1 MLLIESVQ
9 DLPMIFK
16 RCVEE
21 GKLSSALSAI
31 VRTIEEAL
39 TMMTE
44 VFYNIGILVYYK
56 ITIGESVQT
65 RQERSA
71 TENAR
76 RFHHSRRLRDFEVSQ
91 IFAFLAMAEGFFFQV

>member
-1 MLLIESVQ
+1 MLLIETVQ

-31 VRTIEEAL
+31 VRTVEEAL

-44 VFYNIGILVYYK
+44 VRVFKLDRSDLQQRMRADS
-56 ITIGESVQT
+56 TIHAAYET
-65 RQERSA
+65 
-71 TENAR
+71 
-76 RFHHSRRLRDFEVSQ
+76 LR
-91 IFAFLAMAEGFFFQV
+91 